1 MANTGTDISVVI
13 VSWNTREY
21 LKACLRSVYA
31 DQPDVEVIV
40 VDNASTDGSAD
51 MVEHEFP
58 QAKLIRNADNY
69 GFARAA
75 NQGIKASSGRYVL
88 LLNPDS
94 KVCPGALKALVEFA
108 DSHAEGGLFGPKILN
123 ADGSLQSS
131 CRRFPSPQA
140 ALFRN
145 TFLGR
150 LFPKNRYV
158 AEYLMAEWD
167 HSTPREVDWLS
178 GAALM
183 LRRSMLDEI
192 GLLDERFFMYC
203 EDVDIAY
210 RAKQAGWKA
219 FYFPGATVVHFL
231 AKSSD
236 QAPNRMIWLFHRSM
250 YAFFKKHYAPKW
262 SAILRLIVP
271 IGVFARAALFI
282 GNNYLHDFISLLTFR
297 SKKQRHTHEKES
309 VDGQEPKKQDDG
321 K

>member
-1 MANTGTDISVVI
+1 MDNTTKDISVVI
-13 VSWNTREY
+13 VNWNTRLY
-21 LKACLRSVYA
+21 LRACLQSVYSEGTDA
-31 DQPDVEVIV
+31 EVIV

-51 MVEHEFP
+51 MVEKDFP
-58 QAKLIRNADNY
+58 QAKLIRNPANY

-94 KVCPGALKALVEFA
+94 KLCPGALKALIKFA
-108 DSHAEGGLFGPKILN
+108 DEHPDGGLFGPKILN
-123 ADGSLQSS
+123 ADGSLQNS
-131 CRRFPSPQA
+131 CRRFPTPQA

-158 AEYLMAEWD
+158 AEYLMSDWD
-167 HSTPREVDWLS
+167 HNTPKEVDWLS

-183 LRRSMLDEI
+183 LRPKMLEQI

-210 RAKQAGWKA
+210 RAKQSGWKA

-236 QAPNRMIWLFHRSM
+236 QAPNKMILMFHRSM
-250 YAFFKKHYAPKW
+250 YAFFKKHYAGRW
-262 SAILRLIVP
+262 SLFMRLIVP

-282 GNNYLHDFISLLTFR
+282 CNNYLHDLLSLVLRRRKRILAT
-297 SKKQRHTHEKES
+297 
-309 VDGQEPKKQDDG
+309 PKREDQ
-321 K
+321 